1 VRHELPGTYYNVRYR
16 ELHGLEAIPQWNH
29 WRELPGL
36 GARGGSL
43 ARLHAPAPAPA
54 PPLIAV
60 RPSPPREV
68 RDGYVFTLGESRK
81 AYKKMSGND
90 VAEPSL
96 AASLKDDDRAE
107 GYTPDYS

>member
-1 VRHELPGTYYNVRYR
+1 MVRAAGRSRGY
-16 ELHGLEAIPQWNH
+16 
-29 WRELPGL
+29 
-36 GARGGSL
+36 ARP
-43 ARLHAPAPAPA
+43 RPAPAPAPA
-54 PPLIAV
+54 RARARAPLIVV

-68 RDGYVFTLGESRK
+68 RDGCVFTLGESRK

>member
-1 VRHELPGTYYNVRYR
+1 MVRAAGRS
-16 ELHGLEAIPQWNH
+16 
-29 WRELPGL
+29 
-36 GARGGSL
+36 RGCT
-43 ARLHAPAPAPA
+43 RPRPAPA

-68 RDGYVFTLGESRK
+68 RDGCVFTLGESRK

>member
-1 VRHELPGTYYNVRYR
+1 MR
-16 ELHGLEAIPQWNH
+16 LEHVA
-29 WRELPGL
+29 
-36 GARGGSL
+36 S
-43 ARLHAPAPAPA
+43 
-54 PPLIAV
+54 AV
-60 RPSPPREV
+60 PPSPPREV
-68 RDGYVFTLGESRK
+68 RDGCVFTLGESRK